1 MGLNCIKTFQEGGN
15 VGLPKAVTIGGQ
27 KVKVKVRP
35 FNDYGGFTFGQY
47 FHDDKLIQLNPDQS
61 EKDLVETL
69 RHEMMEAALLISGV
83 GFSDNYE
90 QEAVVRCMEE
100 IFFPAWEL
108 VLKKKINEI

>member
-1 MGLNCIKTFQEGGN
+1 VGFPKT
-15 VGLPKAVTIGGQ
+15 VTIGGQ
-27 KVKVKVRP
+27 KVKVNIQK
-35 FNDYGGFTFGQY
+35 FNEYGTFTWGQY
-47 FHDDKLIQLNPDQS
+47 FHDDRIIQLNPDQS

-100 IFFPAWEL
+100 IFFPAWETFL
-108 VLKKKINEI
+108 NKHINE